1 MPEPGGAA
9 RPGRGRSRPS
19 PASLGVVRVGA
30 DFADEYPGGDASCT
44 EAYATLVR
52 TGEALLAEI
61 DRCIRVAFGLPHAAL
76 TALAVIEGA
85 GEPVTPSQ
93 VSERVLAPSATM
105 TATLDLLERQGWIRR
120 IANPAD
126 RRSVLLEITP
136 DGRAATDRLL
146 PGIRTVEQSILSAL
160 TVQERELL
168 TGLLARVL
176 ARAAD
181 VAARPA
187 APLSGERN
195 RPARPSRAASSGEPG
210 GEQWK
215 PLAG

>member
-9 RPGRGRSRPS
+9 RPGKGRSRPS

-30 DFADEYPGGDASCT
+30 GFADEFPGGDSSCT

-61 DRCIRVAFGLPHAAL
+61 DRSIRVTFGLPHAAL

-93 VSERVLAPSATM
+93 VSDRMLAASATM

-120 IANPAD
+120 IPNPAD
-126 RRSVLLEITP
+126 RRSVLLEITA
-136 DGRAATDRLL
+136 DGQAATDRLL
-146 PGIRTVEQSILSAL
+146 PGIRTVEQSVMTALSAD
-160 TVQERELL
+160 ERKSLVELL
-168 TGLLARVL
+168 GRVL
-176 ARAAD
+176 ERAAE
-181 VAARPA
+181 VAGQPA
-187 APLSGERN
+187 GPLSGERN
-195 RPARPSRAASSGEPG
+195 RRGSRANRVSRAGSNG
-210 GEQWK
+210 K

>member
-9 RPGRGRSRPS
+9 RPGRGRRRPS
-19 PASLGVVRVGA
+19 PAAGGGVRVGA
-30 DFADEYPGGDASCT
+30 GFAVEFPGGDPSCT

-61 DRCIRVAFGLPHAAL
+61 DRRIRVTFGLPHAAL

-93 VSERVLAPSATM
+93 VSDRMLAASATM

-120 IANPAD
+120 IPNPAD

-136 DGRAATDRLL
+136 DGRAAADRLL
-146 PGIRTVEQSILSAL
+146 PGIRTVEQSIMSALSAD
-160 TVQERELL
+160 ERKGLVDLL
-168 TGLLARVL
+168 GRVL

-181 VAARPA
+181 VAAQPA
-187 APLSGERN
+187 EPLSGERN
-195 RPARPSRAASSGEPG
+195 RPARVAGQPQSS
-210 GEQWK
+210 
-215 PLAG
+215 

>member
-1 MPEPGGAA
+1 
-9 RPGRGRSRPS
+9 
-19 PASLGVVRVGA
+19 VVRVGA
-30 DFADEYPGGDASCT
+30 GFADEFPGGDPSCT

-61 DRCIRVAFGLPHAAL
+61 DRTIRVTFGLPHAAL

-93 VSERVLAPSATM
+93 VSDRMLAASATM

-120 IANPAD
+120 IPNPAD

-136 DGRAATDRLL
+136 DGRAAADRLL

-160 TVQERELL
+160 SVDERKSLVELL
-168 TGLLARVL
+168 GRVL
-176 ARAAD
+176 ERAAE
-181 VAARPA
+181 VAAQPA
-187 APLSGERN
+187 EPLSGERK
-195 RPARPSRAASSGEPG
+195 RPSRLPAGGRRPAPG
-210 GEQWK
+210 Q
-215 PLAG
+215 LS